1 MDHYY
6 SLSEKRDFID
16 ADFKKSKL
24 YNMGLLPTEDAEVG
38 EYFHEAI
45 KNCTEFVNKYQ
56 GKGWSYDYAMQIIN
70 DWMDNL
76 ERIAKEI
83 KHEADR
89 RATQDT

>member
-1 MDHYY
+1 MSNFLALVTGLKKQTISSY
-6 SLSEKRDFID
+6 ID

-24 YNMGLLPTEDAEVG
+24 YNMGLLPTDDAEVG

-76 ERIAKEI
+76 EKLTKEI
-83 KHEADR
+83 IHEADI
-89 RATQDT
+89 